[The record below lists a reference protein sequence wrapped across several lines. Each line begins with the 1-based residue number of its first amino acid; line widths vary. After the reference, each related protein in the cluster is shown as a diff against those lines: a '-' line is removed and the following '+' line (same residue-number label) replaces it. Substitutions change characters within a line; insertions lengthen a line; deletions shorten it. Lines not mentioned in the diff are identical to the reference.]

1 MFTEFTLSLTAT
13 HGSNAAVNKGRTKC
27 NLRGHSLL
35 YHILYHNNLVLH
47 EFLAIAIHAESRNRT
62 TYKEPFY
69 CNFFRFCVLKSPKKV
84 SNPTSIIEQNAQLG
98 MKSYSKKKIAVKI
111 VLMLRKFLVAFK
123 YRFDS
128 ITRMPS
134 LSLWDNVHSIGHL
147 ASSGVRA
154 RWWWRRSVCSINALI
169 ASHGHTWWW

>member
-1 MFTEFTLSLTAT
+1 MQLARALTT
-13 HGSNAAVNKGRTKC
+13 ISYTISQQLGSAWIPGNC
-27 NLRGHSLL
+27 NSCRIKKQDNLQGTILL
-35 YHILYHNNLVLH
+35 Q
-47 EFLAIAIHAESRNRT
+47 
-62 TYKEPFY
+62 
-69 CNFFRFCVLKSPKKV
+69 FFRFCVLKSPKKV

-147 ASSGVRA
+147 ASSGIRA

-169 ASHGHTWWW
+169 ASHGHTRWW